1 MDALVG
7 TGQKLIVAAPCFI
20 AIAIVLYLGKILFD
34 WSTHYAADEELT
46 TRDNPAVGTVLA
58 LYFIGVSVALSGLA
72 YGFGTN
78 LRDDLLNVAIYG
90 PLTLVLVRLSI
101 LINDKLILYRF
112 SLHDEI
118 VQDRNLGTAFVVG
131 GGCVA
136 TGLTISGALSGESLS
151 PWIGLVDLLY
161 YYTLGQVLF
170 VVAGQ
175 LFQLITSYDIHRVIG
190 QDDNAAA
197 GLSFGGFLV
206 AMGVVARV
214 SLAGAGSNLLA
225 ETVTTVA
232 VAAVGSI
239 LLVAMRIVTDRLI
252 LPKSPLSKE
261 IVVDRNLA
269 AGAISAATFVSI
281 AVVYAVSLGA

>member
-1 MDALVG
+1 M
-7 TGQKLIVAAPCFI
+7 
-20 AIAIVLYLGKILFD
+20 AIAAVLYVGKILFD
-34 WSTHYAADEELT
+34 RTTDYGADEELT

-58 LYFIGVSVALSGLA
+58 LYFLGVAVALSGLA
-72 YGFGTN
+72 YGFGASV
-78 LRDDLLNVAIYG
+78 RDDLLNVAIYG

-151 PWIGLVDLLY
+151 PLMGLVDLLY
-161 YYTLGQVLF
+161 YYTLGQILL

-175 LFQLITSYDIHRVIG
+175 LFQLITSYDIHHVIG

-214 SLAGAGSNLLA
+214 SLAGASSNLLA

-232 VAAVGSI
+232 VAAVGVI

-269 AGAISAATFVSI
+269 AGAISAATFVSV